1 MNPLKDIARMQG
13 LEMKQVAERLGMTR
27 QNLSSKVNRS
37 GIYTMKVSFINE
49 FLTACEVDFDQI
61 TNGNTIRYSVYVG
74 SEVYNFTVVIDLDGA
89 LVTGVEG

>member
-13 LEMKQVAERLGMTR
+13 LEMQQVAKLMGTTKENM
-27 QNLSSKVNRS
+27 SSKTNLRDK
-37 GIYTMKVSFINE
+37 YTMKVSFINE
-49 FLTACEVDFDQI
+49 FLTAVGCDFDQV

-74 SEVYNFTVVIDLDGA
+74 SDVYNFTVVIDLDGA